1 MSIESETDVNIGL
14 HIAYKIKQVTYA
26 IEHTKS
32 FLNLGRIIMS
42 KVNRLK
48 EILIGFVKTQ
58 KVYILYILLS
68 NNKILWDVMGYK
80 NVYVIKNYISIF
92 DYQFFLLRNCWFNNS
107 LLLMSNIVIYDFYN
121 NSFNLHLN

>member
-1 MSIESETDVNIGL
+1 
-14 HIAYKIKQVTYA
+14 
-26 IEHTKS
+26 
-32 FLNLGRIIMS
+32 
-42 KVNRLK
+42 
-48 EILIGFVKTQ
+48 
-58 KVYILYILLS
+58 
-68 NNKILWDVMGYK
+68 MGYK